1 MAEKILTKLLDILRY
16 STELMKSKNIDDARL
31 NAELMLCD
39 TLNCD
44 RVRLYL
50 DFDKPLT
57 KDERDKFK
65 SKLLRRLKGEPL
77 QYILG
82 YTEFFDTKIFLN
94 KDVLIPR
101 PETEE
106 LVNLVLVQIS
116 KRNYKKLS
124 IYEQAT
130 GSGCI
135 SIALAKALEKKGI
148 TDFNIYASDISEKA
162 IEIAKKNA
170 EYNQAKNLK
179 FFICDFLNTDELPY
193 KYNIFIMN
201 PPYVSESEYAYLDN
215 VIRDWEPINAVT
227 DFNDGLNFYR
237 KLSDM
242 MSKGKLNTDMIF
254 CEIGYNQ
261 AGRLKNI
268 MTEKGIKNFKF
279 FKDMSGNDRILFI
292 ENESGNTE
300 S

>member
-1 MAEKILTKLLDILRY
+1 MAEKILTKLLDILQY
-16 STELMKSKNIDDARL
+16 STELMKSKNIGDARL

-116 KRNYKKLS
+116 KRNYKKRTS
-124 IYEQAT
+124 Y
-130 GSGCI
+130 
-135 SIALAKALEKKGI
+135 KK
-148 TDFNIYASDISEKA
+148 
-162 IEIAKKNA
+162 
-170 EYNQAKNLK
+170 L
-179 FFICDFLNTDELPY
+179 C
-193 KYNIFIMN
+193 
-201 PPYVSESEYAYLDN
+201 
-215 VIRDWEPINAVT
+215 
-227 DFNDGLNFYR
+227 
-237 KLSDM
+237 
-242 MSKGKLNTDMIF
+242 
-254 CEIGYNQ
+254 
-261 AGRLKNI
+261 
-268 MTEKGIKNFKF
+268 
-279 FKDMSGNDRILFI
+279 
-292 ENESGNTE
+292 
-300 S
+300 